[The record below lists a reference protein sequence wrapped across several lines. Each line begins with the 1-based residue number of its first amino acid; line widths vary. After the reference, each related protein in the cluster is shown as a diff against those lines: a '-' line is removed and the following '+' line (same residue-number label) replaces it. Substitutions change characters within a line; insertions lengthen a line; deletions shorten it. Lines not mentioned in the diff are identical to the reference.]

1 MSHPASLE
9 ADVIIVGAGLSGMI
23 AARKVLEAGLCP
35 LVLAADGRVG
45 GRILTEEVL
54 PGLPIELG
62 AQWIGDAHVA

>member
-1 MSHPASLE
+1 
-9 ADVIIVGAGLSGMI
+9 
-23 AARKVLEAGLCP
+23 
-35 LVLAADGRVG
+35 VG